1 MIDGDH
7 NMSIPVIV
15 LDRDGTIN
23 EDIGLTQQGVPPY
36 CIKPEQFK
44 PIPGSLEAIKM
55 IRDKGYDVVILTN
68 QSGIQKGLFD
78 AVDVDIV
85 NNHMLQMLGEIGC
98 QSINGLYYSTT
109 PFKDDP
115 YRKPNTGMFKRASA
129 EIGVDWTNGV
139 YVGDK
144 ITDLK
149 AAYKAKAKPI
159 LVRTGYGVET
169 EKKLNTFANKDL
181 KKRTEIYDNLSQF
194 AHSLVDLS

>member
-1 MIDGDH
+1 
-7 NMSIPVIV
+7 
-15 LDRDGTIN
+15 
-23 EDIGLTQQGVPPY
+23 
-36 CIKPEQFK
+36 
-44 PIPGSLEAIKM
+44 M

-68 QSGIQKGLFD
+68 QSGIQKGLYD

-85 NNHMLQMLGEIGC
+85 HNYMLELLAGVGC
-98 QSINGLYYSTT
+98 KSINGLYYSTT

-115 YRKPNTGMFKRASA
+115 YRKPNPGMFKRASA

-149 AAYKAKAKPI
+149 AAVKAKAKPI
-159 LVRTGYGVET
+159 LVRTGYGLET

-181 KKRTEIYDNLSQF
+181 KKRTETFNNLSEY

>member
-1 MIDGDH
+1 MQ
-7 NMSIPVIV
+7 NSC
-15 LDRDGTIN
+15 N
-23 EDIGLTQQGVPPY
+23 NY
-36 CIKPEQFK
+36 CFIETEEQFNQYK
-44 PIPGSLEAIKM
+44 EQLEMAQKLVVDIETTSVSPHTGS
-55 IRDKGYDVVILTN
+55 IL
-68 QSGIQKGLFD
+68 GIAVSTRPHQGLYISI
-78 AVDVDIV
+78 DIV